1 MASVRSYGHYF
12 REVVTILGALGAR
25 RCRCRRLVTVALLFT
40 ASFAPAACAKAQ
52 ARWGAPVA
60 DASPVA
66 GSATPAPSSPAPP
79 PSPSASPSRAAGCA
93 ILPPDN
99 VWHADVS
106 RLPVLGQSGA
116 YVASIGAA
124 KPLHPDF
131 GAPFGIPVTT
141 IRPDQA
147 RVPVHFEYAG
157 ESDPGPYPIPAN
169 ALVEGGP
176 SADGDRHVILYDP
189 AGCRLYELYDAHAQG
204 SGWTAGSGAVYDL
217 RSNRLRRA
225 GATSADAAGLPVL
238 PGLVRYDEVKAG
250 HIDHAIRMTAPQ
262 TRNAYLW
269 PARHAAST
277 RTGANLPPMGLR
289 LRLKAGV
296 DVSRLPGP
304 ARVIAEALKR
314 YGAILA
320 DNGSAWYLSGTQDDR
335 WDDDA
340 LNALKSLRG
349 DQFEA
354 VDESGLMVNPD
365 TGQARR

>member
-1 MASVRSYGHYF
+1 
-12 REVVTILGALGAR
+12 VV
-25 RCRCRRLVTVALLFT
+25 LL
-40 ASFAPAACAKAQ
+40 APAGCASAR
-52 ARWGAPVA
+52 ARWTAAPATAPSASTAPV
-60 DASPVA
+60 
-66 GSATPAPSSPAPP
+66 PAASSPAP
-79 PSPSASPSRAAGCA
+79 PSASPSRSAGCA

-106 RLPVLGQSGA
+106 RLPVLAQSGA
-116 YVASIGAA
+116 YVAGIGAA

-141 IRPDQA
+141 IRADQP
-147 RVPVHFEYAG
+147 RVPVRFGYAG

-169 ALVEGGP
+169 ALIEGGP
-176 SADGDRHVILYDP
+176 NADGDRHVILYDP
-189 AGCRLYELYDAHAQG
+189 AGCKLYELYDAHVQG
-204 SGWTAGSGAVYDL
+204 SGWAAGSGAVYDL

-225 GATSADAAGLPVL
+225 GSTSADAAGLPIL

-277 RTGANLPPMGLR
+277 RTDANLPPMGLR

-296 DVSRLPGP
+296 DISRLPRP

-314 YGAILA
+314 YGTILA
-320 DNGSAWYLSGTQDDR
+320 DNGSAWYLSGTQDDH

-340 LNALKSLRG
+340 LNALKSLHG
-349 DQFEA
+349 SDFEA
-354 VDESGLMVNPD
+354 VDESGLMINAD
-365 TGQARR
+365 TGQVRP

>member
-1 MASVRSYGHYF
+1 LPRDPGIATTSGKLWRSW
-12 REVVTILGALGAR
+12 
-25 RCRCRRLVTVALLFT
+25 ALLLV
-40 ASFAPAACAKAQ
+40 AAVLVAPAGCAKDQ

-60 DASPVA
+60 AASPVA
-66 GSATPAPSSPAPP
+66 GSATPSPSSPPAAA
-79 PSPSASPSRAAGCA
+79 SPSAGAAPSQPVGCA

-106 RLPVLGQSGA
+106 RLPVLAQSGA
-116 YVASIGAA
+116 YVASIGAV
-124 KPLHPDF
+124 KPVHPDF
-131 GAPFGIPVTT
+131 GAGRLDGAPFGIPVTT

-147 RVPVHFEYAG
+147 RVPVRFEYAG

-169 ALVEGGP
+169 ALIEGGP
-176 SADGDRHVILYDP
+176 NADGDRHVILYDP
-189 AGCRLYELYDAHAQG
+189 AGCKLYELYDAHPQG
-204 SGWTAGSGAVYDL
+204 NGWAAGSGAVYDL

-225 GATSADAAGLPVL
+225 GATSADAAGLPIL

-250 HIDHAIRMTAPQ
+250 HIDHAIRITAPQ
-262 TRNAYLW
+262 TRNAYAW

-277 RTGANLPPMGLR
+277 RTDANLPPMGLR

-296 DVSRLPGP
+296 DISRLPGP

-335 WDDDA
+335 WDNDA

-354 VDESGLMVNPD
+354 VDESGLMVNAD
-365 TGQARR
+365 SGQIRQ

>member
-1 MASVRSYGHYF
+1 VLS
-12 REVVTILGALGAR
+12 T
-25 RCRCRRLVTVALLFT
+25 ALLVPAGC
-40 ASFAPAACAKAQ
+40 ASAQ
-52 ARWGAPVA
+52 ARWTAAPAVA
-60 DASPVA
+60 WSAST
-66 GSATPAPSSPAPP
+66 TPAPATSSPAP
-79 PSPSASPSRAAGCA
+79 PSPSASAAPGQPAGCS

-116 YVASIGAA
+116 YVTSIGAA

-147 RVPVHFEYAG
+147 RVPVRFEYAG

-176 SADGDRHVILYDP
+176 NADGDRHVILHDP
-189 AGCRLYELYDAHAQG
+189 AGCRLYELYDAHPAGQG
-204 SGWTAGSGAVYDL
+204 WQAGSGAVYDL

-225 GATSADAAGLPVL
+225 GATSADAAGLPIL

-277 RTGANLPPMGLR
+277 RTDANLPPMGLR
-289 LRLKAGV
+289 LRLKGSV

-335 WDDDA
+335 WDNDA

-349 DQFEA
+349 GDFEA
-354 VDESGLMVNPD
+354 VDESGLMINVD
-365 TGQARR
+365 SGQAARP

>member
-1 MASVRSYGHYF
+1 VPIGLA
-12 REVVTILGALGAR
+12 
-25 RCRCRRLVTVALLFT
+25 VAVLL
-40 ASFAPAACAKAQ
+40 APAGCARAQ
-52 ARWGAPVA
+52 ARWTAAPAAAPGASTVPV
-60 DASPVA
+60 
-66 GSATPAPSSPAPP
+66 PAASSPAPS
-79 PSPSASPSRAAGCA
+79 SPSASPSAAAGCS

-106 RLPVLGQSGA
+106 RLPVLAQSSA

-124 KPLHPDF
+124 KPVHPDF
-131 GAPFGIPVTT
+131 GAGRIDGAPFGIPVTT

-147 RVPVHFEYAG
+147 RVPVRFEYAG
-157 ESDPGPYPIPAN
+157 ESDPGPYPIPPN
-169 ALVEGGP
+169 AQIEGGP
-176 SADGDRHVILYDP
+176 NADGDRHVILYDP
-189 AGCRLYELYDAHAQG
+189 AGCKLYELYDAHPQG
-204 SGWTAGSGAVYDL
+204 TGWAAGSGAVYDL

-225 GATSADAAGLPVL
+225 GATSADAAGLPIL
-238 PGLVRYDEVKAG
+238 PGLVRYEEVKAG
-250 HIDHAIRMTAPQ
+250 HIDHAIRLTAPQ

-277 RTGANLPPMGLR
+277 RTDANLPPMGLR
-289 LRLKAGV
+289 LRLKASV

-304 ARVIAEALKR
+304 ARVVAEALKR

-335 WDDDA
+335 WDNDA

-354 VDESGLMVNPD
+354 VDESGLMVSAD
-365 TGQARR
+365 SGQVRR

>member
-1 MASVRSYGHYF
+1 VLS
-12 REVVTILGALGAR
+12 T
-25 RCRCRRLVTVALLFT
+25 ALLAT
-40 ASFAPAACAKAQ
+40 AGCPRARARWTAAPAAVPSAST
-52 ARWGAPVA
+52 APV
-60 DASPVA
+60 
-66 GSATPAPSSPAPP
+66 PAASSPAPP
-79 PSPSASPSRAAGCA
+79 SPNPSASPSRAAGCT

-106 RLPVLGQSGA
+106 RLPVLAQSGA

-147 RVPVHFEYAG
+147 RVPVTFEYAG

-169 ALVEGGP
+169 ALIEGGP
-176 SADGDRHVILYDP
+176 NADGDRHVILHDP
-189 AGCRLYELYDAHAQG
+189 VGCKLYELYDARPAG
-204 SGWTAGSGAVYDL
+204 SGWQAGSGAVYDL

-225 GATSADAAGLPVL
+225 GATSADAAGLPIL

-250 HIDHAIRMTAPQ
+250 HIDHAVRLTAPQ

-269 PARHAAST
+269 PARHAASS
-277 RTGANLPPMGLR
+277 RTDATLPPMGLR

-296 DVSRLPGP
+296 DTSRLPAP

-320 DNGSAWYLSGTQDDR
+320 DNGSAWFLSGTQDDR
-335 WDDDA
+335 WDNDA
-340 LNALKSLRG
+340 LNALKGLHGS
-349 DQFEA
+349 DFEA
-354 VDESGLMVNPD
+354 VDESGLMINPD

>member
-1 MASVRSYGHYF
+1 
-12 REVVTILGALGAR
+12 VVLLTPAGCAR
-25 RCRCRRLVTVALLFT
+25 
-40 ASFAPAACAKAQ
+40 AQ
-52 ARWGAPVA
+52 ARWTAAP
-60 DASPVA
+60 
-66 GSATPAPSSPAPP
+66 ATV
-79 PSPSASPSRAAGCA
+79 PSASTAPAPTASSPVPPSARASAGPSGTAGCA

-106 RLPVLGQSGA
+106 GLPVLAQSGA

-131 GAPFGIPVTT
+131 GVPFGIPVTT
-141 IRPDQA
+141 VRPDQA
-147 RVPVHFEYAG
+147 RVPVRFEYAG

-176 SADGDRHVILYDP
+176 NADGDRHVILYDP
-189 AGCRLYELYDAHAQG
+189 AGCRLYELYDAHPAAQ
-204 SGWTAGSGAVYDL
+204 GWTAGSGATYDL

-225 GATSADAAGLPVL
+225 GATSADAAGLPIL

-250 HIDHAIRMTAPQ
+250 HIDHAIRITAPQ

-277 RTGANLPPMGLR
+277 RTDASLPPMGLR

-349 DQFEA
+349 GDFEA
-354 VDESGLMVNPD
+354 VDESSIMINVNS
-365 TGQARR
+365 GQARP

>member
-1 MASVRSYGHYF
+1 
-12 REVVTILGALGAR
+12 VV
-25 RCRCRRLVTVALLFT
+25 LL
-40 ASFAPAACAKAQ
+40 APAGCARAQ
-52 ARWGAPVA
+52 ARWTAAPESVTSRSA
-60 DASPVA
+60 VPITATASA
-66 GSATPAPSSPAPP
+66 AP
-79 PSPSASPSRAAGCA
+79 PSPTASAAPSQPGSCP

-106 RLPVLGQSGA
+106 RLPVLAQSGA
-116 YVASIGAA
+116 YIASIGAA
-124 KPLHPDF
+124 KPVHPDF

-147 RVPVHFEYAG
+147 RVPVTFEYAG

-169 ALVEGGP
+169 ALIEGGP

-189 AGCRLYELYDAHAQG
+189 AGCKAYELYDAHPAG
-204 SGWTAGSGAVYDL
+204 PGWRAGSGAVYDL

-225 GATSADAAGLPVL
+225 GATSADAAGLPIL

-250 HIDHAIRMTAPQ
+250 HVDHAIRLTAPQ

-269 PARHAAST
+269 PARHAASA
-277 RTGANLPPMGLR
+277 RTDPNLPPMGLR
-289 LRLKAGV
+289 LRLKASV
-296 DVSRLPGP
+296 DVSRLPAP

-314 YGAILA
+314 YGAIVA
-320 DNGSAWYLSGTQDDR
+320 DNGSAWFLSGTQDDR

-354 VDESGLMVNPD
+354 VDESGLVVNPD
-365 TGQARR
+365 SGQARR